1 MNRMLVAVAV
11 ASLVASAALADIAPP
26 IPKGLKRVPTAHRIT
41 IEKEVADYTFFTVE
55 VIDSFRG
62 KTRNPASP
70 AKLDPKNPV
79 SLTTSVGA
87 SASRS
92 YELVAVPKGAGK
104 GFDNEKDFH
113 KAITDG
119 KVAGMVKA
127 KTPFSGSGSA
137 DIKESDPRKEVVR
150 EYKLEKVDAKE
161 GLVVTPVKEA
171 PKSGSVPP
179 KDGSEESDEPSTEVA
194 AWAPKN
200 GVWVAGIA
208 ATFALVFAGVWFAGR
223 NRRAP

>member
-1 MNRMLVAVAV
+1 MNRMLLAVAV
-11 ASLVASAALADIAPP
+11 AGLMVSAALADIAPP
-26 IPKGLKRVPTAHRIT
+26 IPKGLKRVPVTRHVT
-41 IEKEVADYTFFTVE
+41 TEKDHADYTFFTVE

-70 AKLDPKNPV
+70 VKFDPKTPIAL
-79 SLTTSVGA
+79 SPYVGG

-119 KVAGMVKA
+119 KVTGLLKA
-127 KTPFSGSGSA
+127 KTTISGAGSE
-137 DIKESDPRKEVVR
+137 DIKESDPRKEVVK

-161 GLVVTPVKEA
+161 GLVVTPAKEA
-171 PKSGSVPP
+171 PKSAPG
-179 KDGSEESDEPSTEVA
+179 KRDGSEESDEPGDEVA
-194 AWAPKN
+194 AAPR
-200 GVWVAGIA
+200 GGLWVAGIA
-208 ATFALVFAGVWFAGR
+208 ATLALVFAGVWFAGR
-223 NRRAP
+223 NRRSA